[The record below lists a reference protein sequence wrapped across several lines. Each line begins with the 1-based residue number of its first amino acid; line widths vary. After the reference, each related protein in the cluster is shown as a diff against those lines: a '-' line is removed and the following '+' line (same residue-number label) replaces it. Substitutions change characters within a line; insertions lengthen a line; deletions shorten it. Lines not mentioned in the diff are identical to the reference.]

1 MCDKFIYNSGGSIMR
16 LRKDVE
22 GMQEE
27 EILLVAQVSDAL
39 AHPARIKIYQ
49 YIMQCNKERTP
60 VCNKDVVAAFDYS
73 QATISQ
79 HIKKLVQA
87 DLIQA
92 QKKDKF
98 SYYYANIGI
107 LMKYL
112 NATKK
117 FSTFQA

>member
-1 MCDKFIYNSGGSIMR
+1 MR
-16 LRKDVE
+16 LRKESDD
-22 GMQEE
+22 MQEE

-49 YIMQCNKERTP
+49 FIMKCNKERLP
-60 VCNKDVVAAFDYS
+60 VCNKDVVAAFNYS

-87 DLIQA
+87 ELVQT
-92 QKKDKF
+92 QNKDKY